1 VKQVLIRSG
10 AVVVEDVPAP
20 AAAPG
25 HVLVSVRHSC
35 ISAGTELEKVR
46 LSGVPLYRRA
56 LEQPHHAR
64 RVLDIARDEGLVR
77 TAKRVRGALAG
88 GLPTGYSAAGVVVGV
103 GEGVTGFA
111 AGDRVACAGGGIAN
125 HAELID
131 VPVNLAV
138 RIPDGLG
145 TEAAATCTLGAIALQ
160 GVRRAAPTLGES
172 VLVVGLG
179 ILGQLTVQLLRAAG
193 ARPIGTDVDPRR
205 IDVARAAGLELAVEP
220 GASLPERVAALTD
233 GFGADAAI
241 LTAATRSS
249 EIVRAAMQACRK
261 KGRVVVVGEVGLDL
275 RREDMYERELDLL
288 MSTSYGPGRYDPVY
302 ELEGQDYPLPYVRW
316 TENRNIE
323 EYLSLLAE
331 GRVTLEPL
339 PTQAF
344 HVDHAADAFAA
355 LAGEERPLLVL
366 LAYPEREAASRR
378 VTVLRRAEPARGR
391 VRVALVGAGSFAEG
405 YHIPSLAKL
414 SEDFELRAVVGRTGA
429 RAKSVA
435 AAAGAAYATTDLDAA
450 LSDDE
455 VDLVLI
461 ATRHDLH
468 APFALRALEAGKH
481 VFVEK
486 PLALSE
492 QELAAVEAFYADRE
506 GGPLLMT
513 GFNRRFSPP
522 AVRLREL
529 LAGRATPLVASYR
542 MNAGY
547 LAPDHWVHGPEG
559 GGRNV
564 GEACHVYDLF
574 DFLTGAGVTG
584 VTATAIDSRSRRL
597 LQNDNF
603 SATIAYDDGSVCT
616 LTYTALGNR
625 SHPKEQLELFC
636 DGAVY
641 TLADYK
647 SLRVA
652 GRKARGWRSQTVKKG
667 HLEELAALRD
677 ALRHGGAWPI
687 TLEEQLQASRIA
699 LEVEALL
706 GRPQGA
712 REARARPAAS
722 KACGQS
728 TQGWDRRD
736 SGTKL
741 GAEALRQ
748 RSHDPFP

>member
-1 VKQVLIRSG
+1 M
-10 AVVVEDVPAP
+10 
-20 AAAPG
+20 
-25 HVLVSVRHSC
+25 
-35 ISAGTELEKVR
+35 EKVR

-64 RVLDIARDEGLVR
+64 RVLEIARDEGLVR
-77 TAKRVRGALAG
+77 TAKRVRGTLAG

-103 GEGVTGFA
+103 GAGVTGFA
-111 AGDRVACAGGGIAN
+111 VGDRVACAGGGIAN

-145 TEAAATCTLGAIALQ
+145 TDAAATCTLGAIALQ

-193 ARPIGTDVDPRR
+193 ARPIGTDVDSSR

-220 GASLPERVAALTD
+220 DASLPERVEALTD

-249 EIVRAAMQACRK
+249 EIVRGAMQSCRK
-261 KGRVVVVGEVGLDL
+261 KGRVVVVGDVGLNL
-275 RREDMYERELDLL
+275 RRDDMYERELDLL

-339 PTQAF
+339 PTRVF
-344 HVDHAADAFAA
+344 DVDHAADAFAA
-355 LAGEERPLLVL
+355 LAGEDRPLVVL
-366 LAYPEREAASRR
+366 LAYPQREAASRR
-378 VTVLRRAEPARGR
+378 VTVLRRAERASGR
-391 VRVALVGAGSFAEG
+391 TGVALVGAGSFAEG
-405 YHIPSLAKL
+405 YHLPNLAKL
-414 SEDFELRAVVGRTGA
+414 GDDFELRAVVGRTGA
-429 RAKSVA
+429 RAKLVA
-435 AAAGAAYATTDLDAA
+435 ASAGAAYATTDLDSV
-450 LSDDE
+450 LSDCE

-486 PLALSE
+486 PLALTE
-492 QELAAVEAFYADRE
+492 QELASIEAFYVDQDD
-506 GGPLLMT
+506 GPLLMT
-513 GFNRRFSPP
+513 GFNRRFSP
-522 AVRLREL
+522 AGVRLREL

-547 LAPDHWVHGPEG
+547 LPPDHWVHGPEG
-559 GGRNV
+559 GGRNI

-574 DFLTGAGVTG
+574 DFLTGARVNG
-584 VTATAIDSRSRRL
+584 VTATAIDAGSRRL
-597 LQNDNF
+597 LRSDNF
-603 SATIAYDDGSVCT
+603 SATIAFDDGSVCT
-616 LTYTALGNR
+616 LTYTALGHR
-625 SHPKEQLELFC
+625 SHPKEQLDLFC

-641 TLADYK
+641 TLDDYK
-647 SLRVA
+647 SLKVA
-652 GRKARGWRSQTVKKG
+652 GRKERGWRSQVVRKG
-667 HLEELAALRD
+667 HQEELVALRD
-677 ALRHGGAWPI
+677 ALRRGGDWPI
-687 TLEEQLQASRIA
+687 TLEEQLQATRIA
-699 LEVEALL
+699 FEVEAIL
-706 GRPQGA
+706 A
-712 REARARPAAS
+712 R
-722 KACGQS
+722 
-728 TQGWDRRD
+728 
-736 SGTKL
+736 
-741 GAEALRQ
+741 
-748 RSHDPFP
+748 